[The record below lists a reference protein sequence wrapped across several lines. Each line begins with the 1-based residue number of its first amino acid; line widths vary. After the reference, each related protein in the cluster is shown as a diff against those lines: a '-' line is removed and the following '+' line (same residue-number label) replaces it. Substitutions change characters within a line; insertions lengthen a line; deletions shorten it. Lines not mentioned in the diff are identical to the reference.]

1 VTSDEAIILEN
12 VAAWH
17 RATRAGDVE
26 SVLRLMAEDAVF
38 LTVGQPPMVG
48 RSTFEKGLRGVLKEH
63 RIESTGEVQE
73 LQVEGDLAYCRTFL
87 HVAIIPNSGG
97 TPLVRSGYALSIF
110 RKQSDSTWLLTR
122 DANLLPP
129 PPKS

>member
-1 VTSDEAIILEN
+1 MTSDEAIILEN

-17 RATRAGDVE
+17 TETKAGDVE
-26 SVLRLMAEDAVF
+26 SVLRLMAEDAIF

-48 RSTFEKGLRGVLKEH
+48 RGTFEKGLRGVLKEH
-63 RIESTGEVQE
+63 RIESTGEVEE

-87 HVAIIPNSGG
+87 RVAIIPNSGG

>member
-1 VTSDEAIILEN
+1 MTTDEAIILEN
-12 VAAWH
+12 IAVWH
-17 RATRAGDVE
+17 RATRAGDVD

-38 LTVGQPPMVG
+38 LSVGQPPMVG
-48 RSTFEKGLRGVLKEH
+48 RRTFEKGLRGVLKEH

-87 HVAIIPNSGG
+87 RVAIIPKSGDAQSA
-97 TPLVRSGYALSIF
+97 RSGYALSIF

-129 PPKS
+129 PKS